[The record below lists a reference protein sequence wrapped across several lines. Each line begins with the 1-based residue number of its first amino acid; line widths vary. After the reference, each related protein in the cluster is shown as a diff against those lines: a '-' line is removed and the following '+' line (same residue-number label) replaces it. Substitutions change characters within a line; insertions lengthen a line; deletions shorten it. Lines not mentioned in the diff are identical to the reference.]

1 MGKGILTGL
10 LEDIKEGMDD
20 IDSNSISS
28 SKALKTAETKGI
40 KAFDYSLVDADTAEF
55 LQQKEVK
62 ITQIR
67 LMSWIAIGKELKDT
81 FAKFAKVGYGEKT
94 KLFDQWVQSI
104 GISPRGARNYINAYN
119 YMLKNFQ
126 HIEDAEKIQPSLL
139 FAISKPSAP
148 LELQE
153 MVLSGDITTHKQY
166 KELEEKLKAA
176 EKEALEAKQ
185 HYDTI
190 SKSYDRLEKVNHK
203 HYEKAEN
210 LEKELKEVKKQLLEA
225 QASGDSEEVEKLNIL
240 LEDTV
245 RELEASKDKIEE
257 LEELFNDNA
266 EIATA
271 VVEKVPDEIYEELEE
286 LRELNLSAEI
296 NAEIKSILKNLNK
309 DVMGLALVL
318 CRFKGK
324 QISMDCIKIISEIRT
339 NMIHLKSLSNQN
351 LNIDLFDFIK
361 D

>member
-10 LEDIKEGMDD
+10 LEDIKEGMED
-20 IDSNSISS
+20 IDSNSISN
-28 SKALKTAETKGI
+28 SKELETVESKELKT
-40 KAFDYSLVDADTAEF
+40 FDYSLVDSDTAEF
-55 LQQKEVK
+55 LHKKEVK

-67 LMSWIAIGKELKDT
+67 VMSHYAIGKEFKEVHERLANHYQGSFGKWC
-81 FAKFAKVGYGEKT
+81 E
-94 KLFDQWVQSI
+94 SI
-104 GISPRGARNYINAYN
+104 GISRRSAENYIQLYSYVA
-119 YMLKNFQ
+119 KNFRN
-126 HIEDAEKIQPSLL
+126 IENAEQIQTSLL

-153 MVLSGDITTHKQY
+153 KVLSGDITTHKQY

-203 HYEKAEN
+203 HYEKAEK
-210 LEKELKEVKKQLLEA
+210 LEKELEEVKKQLLEA

-257 LEELFNDNA
+257 LEEQLNDNV

-286 LRELNLSAEI
+286 LRELNLLAEI
-296 NAEIKSILKNLNK
+296 NAETKSILKNLNK